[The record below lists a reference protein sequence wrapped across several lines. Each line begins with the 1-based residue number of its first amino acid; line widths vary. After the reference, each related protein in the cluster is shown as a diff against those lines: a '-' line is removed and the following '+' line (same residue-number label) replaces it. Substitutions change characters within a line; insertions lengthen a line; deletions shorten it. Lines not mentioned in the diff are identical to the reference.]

1 MTTEAAIPAAA
12 SAESAD
18 RRGRTWA
25 VIYGGLTIGLIAIFC
40 AATAGIAWRR
50 LIYFPYAGLWLV
62 RLLPLAL
69 LLAAAATFAMALREL
84 GLAAQTQGWAERL
97 SRDWRRHC
105 GLIAG
110 AAVLLSIGIVWVLRA
125 FPNSGDEYAY
135 LWLARTFLAGRLWN
149 PLPPIPDL
157 FVVAQTG
164 FFGAHWVTVYNP
176 GWPALLAAGMAA
188 GLPAWLISPLT
199 GGALLVLAAL
209 LGHRRDG
216 PLGGVVAAALIGASP
231 FFLFNAAAYF
241 EHVPAAAA
249 GLLFCW
255 RAGRFLERPQLG
267 TALLCGAALGVLGLI
282 RAVDAAV
289 FALPFAAEFLWRARL
304 RHYRLAPAIGLAGL
318 PFLAAL
324 MGYYW
329 LTIGTPVPTF
339 PDVAQS
345 VKFGAATIG
354 GRSGL
359 ALILP
364 RLLLALSRLVA
375 VAEWSSPL
383 VVPAAATAF
392 VVLARRRRL
401 SFVDLV
407 FPMFVVAY
415 LFVPYDGGNQY
426 GPRYYFDGFPC
437 LVLTLVS
444 GLVPL
449 LQDKLRPQRAA
460 FGWFSLVAHGAI
472 CAIVLAFLCS
482 GMRRVVDQRM
492 DLYDQVQARHL
503 HNAVVV
509 VRSGTSDIYKMYPPD
524 LVRDGID
531 AQGDVLYVLDL
542 PQQMP
547 ELRRLYPHR
556 RFYVYVRA
564 ADRASGALRPAR
576 LSQTRSGG

>member
-1 MTTEAAIPAAA
+1 MTAEAASPAAA
-12 SAESAD
+12 PAASPD
-18 RRGRTWA
+18 RRAPAW
-25 VIYGGLTIGLIAIFC
+25 VLVYGLLTIGLVAVFC
-40 AATAGIAWRR
+40 LATAGIAWRR
-50 LIYFPYAGLWLV
+50 LIYAPYAGLWLL
-62 RLLPLAL
+62 RLLPLLL
-69 LLAAAATFAMALREL
+69 LLAAAATFALMLREL
-84 GLAAQTQGWAERL
+84 GLAARTPAWAERL
-97 SRDWRRHC
+97 SRRWRRHC
-105 GLIAG
+105 GLIAA

-176 GWPALLAAGMAA
+176 GWPALLAGGMAA
-188 GLPAWLISPLT
+188 GLPAWLVCPLA
-199 GGALLVLAAL
+199 GGALLMLAAL

-216 PLGGVVAAALIGASP
+216 PLGGVLAAALVAASP
-231 FFLFNAAAYF
+231 FFLFNAASYF
-241 EHVPAAAA
+241 THVSAAAG

-255 RAGRFLERPQLG
+255 RAVLFLDRPQLR
-267 TALLCGAALGVLGLI
+267 TALLCGVALGVLGLI
-282 RAVDAAV
+282 RAVDAAI

-304 RHYRLAPAIGLAGL
+304 RHYRLAPALGLAGM
-318 PFLAAL
+318 PFLAVL

-329 LTIGTPVPTF
+329 LTIGALVPHF
-339 PDVAQS
+339 PAIARS
-345 VKFGAATIG
+345 VKFGAVAVG
-354 GRSGL
+354 GHSGV
-359 ALILP
+359 ALIVP

-375 VAEWSSPL
+375 LAEWSSPL
-383 VVPAAATAF
+383 LVLAAAAAF
-392 VVLARRRRL
+392 VAQARRRRL

-415 LFVPYDGGNQY
+415 LFVPFDGGNQY
-426 GPRYYFDGFPC
+426 GPRYYFEGFPC

-472 CAIVLAFLCS
+472 CAIVLAFLCV
-482 GMRRVVDQRM
+482 GMRHVVDQRM
-492 DLYDQVQARHL
+492 DLYDQVRARHL
-503 HNAVVV
+503 HDAVVV

-531 AQGDVLYVLDL
+531 ARGDVIYVLDVRRE
-542 PQQMP
+542 MAG
-547 ELRRLYPHR
+547 LRRRYPQR
-556 RFYVYVRA
+556 RFYVYERTG
-564 ADRASGALRPAR
+564 DRATGALRPFR
-576 LSQTRSGG
+576 LSQARSGG